1 MKRTSLAVTIIL
13 CGCGLSQSPLE
24 TNLQVDTTPK
34 TPLEQYKQCMG
45 LSDKSIV
52 YTNENVGRYIVVI
65 SQPSA
70 TQNYLNKKEQGTVY
84 RIGLLECDTGN
95 TIKECQDQ
103 MWLHYVSIGSP
114 TNLKV
119 GSIKTFTNADLIY
132 DDLSGKPFTE
142 TTKDGRFATYTNY
155 CYINRI
161 NPSKTYCSNFINN
174 SEWRSECKGKLTG
187 IK

>member
-65 SQPSA
+65 SQPPA
-70 TQNYLNKKEQGTVY
+70 TQNY
-84 RIGLLECDTGN
+84 
-95 TIKECQDQ
+95 
-103 MWLHYVSIGSP
+103 
-114 TNLKV
+114 
-119 GSIKTFTNADLIY
+119 
-132 DDLSGKPFTE
+132 
-142 TTKDGRFATYTNY
+142 
-155 CYINRI
+155 
-161 NPSKTYCSNFINN
+161 
-174 SEWRSECKGKLTG
+174 
-187 IK
+187 